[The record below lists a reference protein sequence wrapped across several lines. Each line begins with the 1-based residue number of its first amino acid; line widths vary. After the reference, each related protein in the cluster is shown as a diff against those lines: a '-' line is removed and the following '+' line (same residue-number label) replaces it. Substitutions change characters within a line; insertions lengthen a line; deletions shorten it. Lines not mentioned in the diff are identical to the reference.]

1 MARRNI
7 QICDWCKK
15 EEERSSWYGKDGWR
29 RIELKFDQYNS
40 SKFDLCP
47 DCQRKLGIVTEDD
60 TVKKITEPTTYE
72 KLLEIVADIVAEA
85 QG

>member
-15 EEERSSWYGKDGWR
+15 EEQQLSWFGKDGWR
-29 RIELKFDQYNS
+29 NIKLEFGQYNTRNI
-40 SKFDLCP
+40 DLCP
-47 DCQRKLGIVTEDD
+47 DCQKKLGIVTEDD
-60 TVKKITEPTTYE
+60 IAKEMKEPTTYE